1 MDSLDKPNPAQLL
14 HNKAKAALALG
25 EIYEANI
32 QIRKALEIDASDA
45 NIALAKE
52 IKYEMGKK
60 ALAKAQQYFEKKRY
74 DDARDEAQKALQA
87 MEVSAEAEAI
97 IDAIDNKARKKQRGG
112 TRMVWFVVLAL
123 LGSIGAAWAYYNQF
137 AAEQSAWSQAQ
148 TTGSFSAFQTFLQKY
163 PQGKF
168 ATDAREA
175 LKALNEKDE
184 SLWHSAIHPPE
195 KSNLERYLTAM
206 ESVGGT
212 HAEDAKWLID
222 SLDFDA
228 AVKEQNP
235 IALEIYVKNHPNGTY
250 VASARKLMATLVTT
264 DDLQQ
269 ILGRFTQFYDFYAQ
283 GEHEKMVDF
292 FNEITPRFMDKKM
305 VDQETLL
312 NSFRESQQDVESEEI
327 VIDTAQFNVTKDTS
341 GVFTCKFTLTSQ
353 RKVKKMV
360 EVSVKRGRR
369 TIKKSETQWLQ
380 YFAKQSV
387 EAKLDAELKIIDY
400 KVRLF
405 RSTKPP
411 HPCSEIPSHPN
422 DCISECQT
430 PYNLYKAPEIRRY
443 THRPAQT
450 V

>member
-32 QIRKALEIDASDA
+32 QIRKALELDANDA

-60 ALAKAQQYFEKKRY
+60 ALAKAQQYFDKQRFE
-74 DDARDEAQKALQA
+74 DARDEAQKALQA

-97 IDAIDNKARKKQRGG
+97 IEAIDKQAKKKQRGG
-112 TRMVWFVVLAL
+112 KRMAWFITLAL
-123 LGSIGAAWAYYNQF
+123 LGSIGAAWVYYNQF
-137 AAEQSAWSQAQ
+137 SAEQSAWSQAQ
-148 TTGSFSAFQTFLQKY
+148 NTSSFSAYESFLQKY

-168 ATDAREA
+168 ASDAREA

-184 SLWHSAIHPPE
+184 SLWQSAIHPPE

-206 ESVGGT
+206 ETIGGSHT
-212 HAEDAKWLID
+212 EDAKWLID

-235 IALEIYVKNHPNGTY
+235 IALEIYVKNHPNATY
-250 VASARKLMATLVTT
+250 VASARKLMVTLVTT
-264 DDLQQ
+264 DDLQE
-269 ILGRFTQFYDFYAQ
+269 ILGRFTQFYDYYAQ
-283 GEHEKMVDF
+283 GEHEKLADF

-327 VIDTAQFNVTKDTS
+327 TIDTAQFNVTKDTS

-353 RKVKKMV
+353 RKVKKQV
-360 EVSVKRGRR
+360 EVNVKRGRR
-369 TIKKSETQWLQ
+369 TVKKTETQWIQ

-400 KVRLF
+400 KVRLLGS
-405 RSTKPP
+405 RK
-411 HPCSEIPSHPN
+411 EIL
-422 DCISECQT
+422 D
-430 PYNLYKAPEIRRY
+430 
-443 THRPAQT
+443 
-450 V
+450 

>member
-32 QIRKALEIDASDA
+32 QIRKALELDANDA

-60 ALAKAQQYFEKKRY
+60 ALAKAQQYFDKQRFE
-74 DDARDEAQKALQA
+74 DARDEAQKALQA

-97 IDAIDNKARKKQRGG
+97 IEAIDKQAKKKQRGG
-112 TRMVWFVVLAL
+112 KRMAWFITLAL
-123 LGSIGAAWAYYNQF
+123 LGSIGAAWVYYNQF
-137 AAEQSAWSQAQ
+137 SAEQSAWSQAQ
-148 TTGSFSAFQTFLQKY
+148 NTASFSAYESFLQKY

-168 ATDAREA
+168 ASDAREA

-184 SLWHSAIHPPE
+184 SLWQSAIHPPE

-206 ESVGGT
+206 ESIGGSHT
-212 HAEDAKWLID
+212 EDAKWLID

-250 VASARKLMATLVTT
+250 VASARKLMVTLVTT

-269 ILGRFTQFYDFYAQ
+269 ILGRFTQFYNYYAQ
-283 GEHEKMVDF
+283 GEHEKLADF

-327 VIDTAQFNVTKDTS
+327 TIDTAQFNVTKDTS
-341 GVFTCKFTLTSQ
+341 GIFTCKFTLTSQ
-353 RKVKKMV
+353 RKVKKQV
-360 EVSVKRGRR
+360 EVGVKRGRR
-369 TIKKSETQWLQ
+369 TVKKTETQWIQ

-400 KVRLF
+400 KVRLLGS
-405 RSTKPP
+405 RK
-411 HPCSEIPSHPN
+411 EIL
-422 DCISECQT
+422 D
-430 PYNLYKAPEIRRY
+430 
-443 THRPAQT
+443 
-450 V
+450 

>member
-32 QIRKALEIDASDA
+32 QIRKALELDANDA

-60 ALAKAQQYFEKKRY
+60 ALAKAQQYFDKQRFE
-74 DDARDEAQKALQA
+74 DARDEAQKALQA

-97 IDAIDNKARKKQRGG
+97 IEAIDKQARKKQRGG
-112 TRMVWFVVLAL
+112 KRMAWFITLAL

-137 AAEQSAWSQAQ
+137 SAEQSAWLQAQ
-148 TTGSFSAFQTFLQKY
+148 NTASFSAYESFLQKY

-168 ATDAREA
+168 ASDAREA

-184 SLWHSAIHPPE
+184 SLWQSAIHPPE

-206 ESVGGT
+206 ETIGGSHT
-212 HAEDAKWLID
+212 EDAKWLID

-250 VASARKLMATLVTT
+250 VASARKLMVTLVTT

-269 ILGRFTQFYDFYAQ
+269 ILGRFTQFYNYYAQ
-283 GEHEKMVDF
+283 GEHEKLADF

-327 VIDTAQFNVTKDTS
+327 TIDTAQFNVTKDTS
-341 GVFTCKFTLTSQ
+341 GIFTCKFTLTSQ
-353 RKVKKMV
+353 RKVKKQV
-360 EVSVKRGRR
+360 EVGVKRGRR
-369 TIKKSETQWLQ
+369 TVKKTETQWIQ

-400 KVRLF
+400 KVRLLGS
-405 RSTKPP
+405 RK
-411 HPCSEIPSHPN
+411 EIL
-422 DCISECQT
+422 D
-430 PYNLYKAPEIRRY
+430 
-443 THRPAQT
+443 
-450 V
+450 

>member
-32 QIRKALEIDASDA
+32 QIRKALELDANDA

-60 ALAKAQQYFEKKRY
+60 ALAKAQQYFDKQRFE
-74 DDARDEAQKALQA
+74 DARDEAQKALQA

-97 IDAIDNKARKKQRGG
+97 IEAIDKQARKKQRGG
-112 TRMVWFVVLAL
+112 KRMAWFITLAL

-137 AAEQSAWSQAQ
+137 SAEQSAWLQAQ
-148 TTGSFSAFQTFLQKY
+148 NTASFSAYESFLQKY

-168 ATDAREA
+168 ASDAREA

-184 SLWHSAIHPPE
+184 SLWQSAIHPPE

-206 ESVGGT
+206 ETIGGSHT
-212 HAEDAKWLID
+212 EDAKWLID

-250 VASARKLMATLVTT
+250 VASARKLMVTLVTT

-269 ILGRFTQFYDFYAQ
+269 ILGRFTQFYNYYAQ
-283 GEHEKMVDF
+283 GEHEKLADF

-327 VIDTAQFNVTKDTS
+327 TIDTAQFNVTKDTS
-341 GVFTCKFTLTSQ
+341 GIFTCKFTLTSQ
-353 RKVKKMV
+353 RKVKKQV
-360 EVSVKRGRR
+360 EVNVKRGRR
-369 TIKKSETQWLQ
+369 TVKKTETQWIQ

-400 KVRLF
+400 KVRLLGS
-405 RSTKPP
+405 RK
-411 HPCSEIPSHPN
+411 EIL
-422 DCISECQT
+422 D
-430 PYNLYKAPEIRRY
+430 
-443 THRPAQT
+443 
-450 V
+450 